1 MTLVSSLVEQRPRP
15 ATRRPRPAAAP
26 GVLIVGA
33 GPAGSVAALILA
45 RAGVSVR
52 LVDRASFPRP
62 KLCGDTVNPGALSI
76 LDRLGIG
83 AAVRARARAFT
94 GMVVTGPGGA
104 AVTADYPRGIA
115 GAAVERSH
123 LDLLLLNAAIA
134 AGADFTP
141 AVNVVAPTIASD
153 GARVNGV
160 RVQQGCRSGEI
171 KTRLVIAADGRH
183 SKLATVLG
191 LTRFAPRPKRW
202 AFGAYFADVEGLTAR
217 GEMHVGIDG
226 YTGVAPLVGGVANVC
241 VVRELRGTWSHGS
254 RGDEII
260 RDAVAGN
267 TGLRQRFARAR
278 QVSAVTTLGPLAVD
292 TIAAGRPGLL
302 LAGDAAGFVDP
313 ITGDGL
319 RFAFRGGELAAAAAL
334 AELEGGPLPAHER
347 LRSAR
352 AREFSG
358 KWRFNRALRSLIASP
373 RGIALTEAVASW
385 WPAPVG
391 MLVGIAG
398 DVHLARG

>member
-1 MTLVSSLVEQRPRP
+1 
-15 ATRRPRPAAAP
+15 
-26 GVLIVGA
+26 
-33 GPAGSVAALILA
+33 VAALILA

-52 LVDRASFPRP
+52 LVDRARFPRP

-83 AAVRARARAFT
+83 AAVRAHARPCT

-104 AVTADYPRGIA
+104 TVTADYPLGIA

-123 LDLLLLNAAIA
+123 LDLLLLDAAVA

-141 AVNVVAPTIASD
+141 GVKVVAPTIDSD
-153 GARVNGV
+153 SVRVNGV
-160 RVQQGCRSGEI
+160 RIQQGCRTGEV
-171 KTRLVIAADGRH
+171 KTGLVIAADGRH
-183 SKLATVLG
+183 SKLATLLG
-191 LTRFAPRPKRW
+191 LTRFARRPKRW

-226 YTGVAPLVGGVANVC
+226 YTGVAPLAGGLANVC
-241 VVRELRGTWSHGS
+241 VVRELKAPWPHACRA
-254 RGDEII
+254 DEVI
-260 RDAVAGN
+260 RDALAGN
-267 TGLRQRFARAR
+267 AGLRQRFARAR
-278 QVSAVTTLGPLAVD
+278 QVSGVTTLGPLAVD
-292 TIAAGRPGLL
+292 TIAAGSPGLL

-347 LRSAR
+347 LRTAR

-373 RGIALTEAVASW
+373 RGITMTEALLSW
-385 WPAPVG
+385 WPAPVS